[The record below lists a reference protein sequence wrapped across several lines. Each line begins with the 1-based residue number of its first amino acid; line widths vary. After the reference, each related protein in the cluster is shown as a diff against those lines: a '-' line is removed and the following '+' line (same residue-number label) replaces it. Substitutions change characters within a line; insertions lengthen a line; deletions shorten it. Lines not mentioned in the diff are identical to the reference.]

1 MTDRLTTIAALEAV
15 VGVAPL
21 GVKMKIID
29 HLDRGAADWIAR
41 SPIAFV
47 GFASPD
53 GPRACL
59 AGARGCFAEIRAPSR
74 LFLPAAALDDASAA
88 RPGAGAG
95 VLFLVPG
102 IGETLRTN
110 GRVATVGADGVELE
124 IDEVFFHCAKAL
136 IRSSFWEA
144 APAAAPDTAE
154 ELLNVSRFLAIA
166 TMSADG
172 RIEISPKGDPS
183 GLLLRAASGAA
194 TLAERPGNRLAF
206 GYRNIVAQPRVAA
219 VVLVPGSG
227 RVVTLTGEA
236 HLSTGEEVRAAFE
249 VDGKRPIL
257 ATMIE
262 GIEAA
267 VHNSG
272 ALDRAALW
280 TSEQPKAGLDP
291 SALLVAHLKL
301 NKTRGLAA
309 KAIRAASNRL
319 IVAKGLEAAYKHTLY

>member
-172 RIEISPKGDPS
+172 RIEILDWADTRHLADLPPQPVYDQKKYAPGE
-183 GLLLRAASGAA
+183 ASGTA
-194 TLAERPGNRLAF
+194 
-206 GYRNIVAQPRVAA
+206 
-219 VVLVPGSG
+219 GS
-227 RVVTLTGEA
+227 A
-236 HLSTGEEVRAAFE
+236 
-249 VDGKRPIL
+249 
-257 ATMIE
+257 
-262 GIEAA
+262 
-267 VHNSG
+267 
-272 ALDRAALW
+272 
-280 TSEQPKAGLDP
+280 
-291 SALLVAHLKL
+291 
-301 NKTRGLAA
+301 
-309 KAIRAASNRL
+309 
-319 IVAKGLEAAYKHTLY
+319 